1 MARRL
6 GLKEISQEQ
15 TDLCF
20 QHLYPKRYKQTVK
33 DLENLKKDR
42 LPAIRN
48 MLEKLEENLS
58 SKFSG
63 FVEAEAV
70 LIHSSTKVSD
80 PSPVD
85 RILEKFQIVV
95 KDALN
100 CYQTLGILHTNF
112 SAIPLRIR
120 DYISNPLWNGYQGI
134 QTELNL
140 EGKGWS
146 WKSFQG
152 NERIQSKRILAPL
165 E

>member
-15 TDLCF
+15 TELCF

-58 SKFSG
+58 PKFSG

-85 RILEKFQIVV
+85 RILERFQIVV

-112 SAIPLRIR
+112 SPNISMHPFTAIF
-120 DYISNPLWNGYQGI
+120 S
-134 QTELNL
+134 
-140 EGKGWS
+140 
-146 WKSFQG
+146 
-152 NERIQSKRILAPL
+152 
-165 E
+165 